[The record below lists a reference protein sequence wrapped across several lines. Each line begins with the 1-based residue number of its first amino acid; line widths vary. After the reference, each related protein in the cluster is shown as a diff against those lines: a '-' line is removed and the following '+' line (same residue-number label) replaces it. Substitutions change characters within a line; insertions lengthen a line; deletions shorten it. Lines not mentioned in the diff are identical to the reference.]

1 VDSSPAVVA
10 ITAAARAAGP
20 RCGDTTVIAVDGP
33 AGSGKTTLAARLAP
47 PLQAQ
52 VVHMDDLYEGWHGLA
67 ASGDLLRE
75 DILLPLR
82 QGRPGR
88 YQRYDW
94 YQERRA
100 ETHQVHPGGVVVVE
114 GVGSV
119 REHTRE
125 FYAAIVWVQ
134 APDRLRLQRSIDRD
148 GPEAEPQLRRWM
160 SQEREVFETTS
171 TAALADVHVDA
182 WGGIDD

>member
-1 VDSSPAVVA
+1 
-10 ITAAARAAGP
+10 RAEVGH
-20 RCGDTTVIAVDGP
+20 I
-33 AGSGKTTLAARLAP
+33 
-47 PLQAQ
+47 
-52 VVHMDDLYEGWHGLA
+52 DDVYEGSDGLA
-67 ASGDLLRE
+67 APGELLRAQ
-75 DILLPLR
+75 ILLPLQ
-82 QGRPGR
+82 QGYPGCYR
-88 YQRYDW
+88 RYDW

-148 GPEAEPQLRRWM
+148 GTEAEPQLRRWM

>member
-1 VDSSPAVVA
+1 
-10 ITAAARAAGP
+10 
-20 RCGDTTVIAVDGP
+20 P

-52 VVHMDDLYEGWHGLA
+52 VVHMDDLYEGCHRLA

-75 DILLPLR
+75 DILLQLR
-82 QGRPGR
+82 QGTRGR
-88 YQRYDW
+88 YQRSDC
-94 YQERRA
+94 YQQLRA
-100 ETHQVHPGGVVVVE
+100 ETRQVRPGGVVVVE
-114 GVGSV
+114 GVDSV